1 MMTAVRQHWDRVRR
15 LHMHVNARRV
25 MEDNV
30 AAKSIT
36 TSVGTGAFA
45 ALLVEWKLAQ
55 SAQSVRNTD
64 ADQPTLK
71 SA

>member
-1 MMTAVRQHWDRVRR
+1 MTAVRQHWDRARR
-15 LHMHVNARRV
+15 LHIHVNVTAV
-25 MEDNV
+25 MEDN
-30 AAKSIT
+30 AGAKSAT
-36 TSVGTGAFA
+36 SSVGSGAFA

-55 SAQSVRNTD
+55 SAQGVNDTD